1 MPPPGRVFVGDRAIV
16 LTVPFRAFLFG
27 PALAGAVAI
36 GIAAFAPQAVAQTF
50 DTRAIINVSA
60 TGDAALAPDIAYLN
74 LSVLREAPTARDA
87 LTANSAAMAEV
98 LAAMKAFGIEDRDL
112 QTTGFSINPQYV
124 YPKPEEP
131 QTPPKIVGYQVQNG
145 LSVRVRD
152 LSKLGEV
159 LDRAVTLGVNSGGNV
174 TFGNDNPDAALESA
188 RVTAMKNAVGK
199 AKLLVEA
206 AGAKLGKIVSITEN
220 YDRPFPQPMMAKAA
234 MDMAAAP
241 ESVPVAAGENT
252 YSVTVN
258 VAFEISQ

>member
-1 MPPPGRVFVGDRAIV
+1 VI
-16 LTVPFRAFLFG
+16 TVPFRAL
-27 PALAGAVAI
+27 ALASAFTLALSAHGAM
-36 GIAAFAPQAVAQTF
+36 AQNV
-50 DTRAIINVSA
+50 DTRAIITVSA
-60 TGDAALAPDIAYLN
+60 SGDAALAPDIAYLN
-74 LSVLREAPTARDA
+74 LSVVREAATARDA

-112 QTTGFSINPQYV
+112 QTVGFSINPQYV
-124 YPKPEEP
+124 YPKPEEV

-152 LSKLGEV
+152 LAKLGEV
-159 LDRAVTLGVNSGGNV
+159 LDSAVTLGVNSGGQV
-174 TFGNDNPDAALESA
+174 SFGNDNPDAALESA
-188 RVTAMKNAVGK
+188 RVAAMKNAVGK
-199 AKLLVEA
+199 AKVLVEA
-206 AGAKLGKIVSITEN
+206 AGAKLGKIVSISEN
-220 YDRPFPQPMMAKAA
+220 YDRPFPQPIMAKAA